1 MEQKLRRATTND
13 VLNVLINIKQSKTM
27 ATIDLSKYGITD
39 VKEVLYNPS
48 YETLFE
54 EETQEGLT
62 GYDKGV
68 LTEMGAV
75 NVMTGVYTGRSP
87 KDKFFVMDETTKDT
101 IWWTSDE
108 YKNDNKPVT
117 QQTWNELKALASKEL
132 SSKKLYVMDTF
143 CGANEN
149 TRLKIRFIM
158 EVAWQAHFV
167 KNMFIRPTEEEL
179 ANYGEPDF
187 VVLNAS
193 KAKVEN
199 YKELGLNSE
208 TAVVFN
214 LTEKTQVIIN
224 TWYGGEMKKGMFSY
238 MNYLLPLKGIASMH
252 CSANTNEKGE
262 TAIFF
267 GLSGTGKTTLSTDPK
282 RQLIGDDE
290 HGWDDDGVF
299 NFEGGCYAKVI
310 NLSKENEP
318 DIWNAIRRD
327 ALLENVT
334 VDENGKIDFA
344 DKSVTEN
351 TRVSYPINHI
361 NNIVKPVSKAPAAKK
376 VIFLSADAFGVL
388 PPVSILTPE
397 QTKYYFLS
405 GFTAKLAGTERGI
418 TEPTPTF
425 SACFGAAFLS
435 LHPTKYGEELV
446 KRMQASG
453 ATAYLVNTGWNG
465 TGKRISIKDTRGIID
480 AILDGS
486 IDKAE
491 TKQIPI
497 FDFKVPTALPGVDP
511 AILDPRD
518 TYADAAE
525 WNTKAEDLAGRF
537 VKNFAKFTTNEEG
550 KALVAAG
557 PQL

>member
-1 MEQKLRRATTND
+1 MVLLSLSFDSLHGILRRLYDEMTELCQPMMTLATAIAALGALFYIAYRVWQSLSRAEPVD
-13 VLNVLINIKQSKTM
+13 VFGMLRPFCLGICILFFDVIVLGSLNGI
-27 ATIDLSKYGITD
+27 LSPVVQGTGAMLHDQTFDVRKFQEEKDRLLSEMPLKVAVTGEFNPTD
-39 VKEVLYNPS
+39 
-48 YETLFE
+48 
-54 EETQEGLT
+54 
-62 GYDKGV
+62 
-68 LTEMGAV
+68 
-75 NVMTGVYTGRSP
+75 
-87 KDKFFVMDETTKDT
+87 
-101 IWWTSDE
+101 
-108 YKNDNKPVT
+108 
-117 QQTWNELKALASKEL
+117 
-132 SSKKLYVMDTF
+132 
-143 CGANEN
+143 
-149 TRLKIRFIM
+149 
-158 EVAWQAHFV
+158 
-167 KNMFIRPTEEEL
+167 EEL
-179 ANYGEPDF
+179 EKYGEPDF

-193 KAKVEN
+193 KAKVKN

-214 LTEKTQVIIN
+214 LTEKMQVIIN

-252 CSANTNEKGE
+252 CSANTDKEGKN

-282 RQLIGDDE
+282 RELIGDDE

-318 DIWNAIRRD
+318 DIWNAIRPN

-334 VDENGKIDFA
+334 VDKKGKIDFA

-351 TRVSYPINHI
+351 TRVSYPIFHI
-361 NNIVKPVSKAPAAKK
+361 ENIVKPVSKAPAAKK

-446 KRMQASG
+446 KRMKQSG

-486 IDKAE
+486 IDKAP
-491 TKQIPI
+491 TKTLPV
-497 FDFKVPTALPGVDP
+497 FDFKIPTALPGVDP
-511 AILDPRD
+511 KILDPRD
-518 TYADAAE
+518 TYKNAKEWDEKAA
-525 WNTKAEDLAGRF
+525 DLAGRF
-537 VKNFAKFTTNEEG
+537 VKNFEKFTGNAEG
-550 KALVAAG
+550 KKLVAAG
-557 PQL
+557 PHLK

>member
-1 MEQKLRRATTND
+1 MAK
-13 VLNVLINIKQSKTM
+13 INLKQ
-27 ATIDLSKYGITD
+27 YGITGTT
-39 VKEVLYNPS
+39 EVIYNPS
-48 YETLFE
+48 YDELYR
-54 EETQEGLT
+54 EETRKGLR
-62 GYDKGV
+62 GYEKGQV
-68 LTEMGAV
+68 TEMGAV

-101 IWWTSDE
+101 IWWTSPE

-117 QQTWNELKALASKEL
+117 KKTWKELKKIAVEEL
-132 SSKKLYVMDTF
+132 SNKKLFVVDTF

-167 KNMFIRPTEEEL
+167 KNMFIRPTDEEL
-179 ANYGEPDF
+179 EKYGEPDF

-193 KAKVEN
+193 KAKVKN

-214 LTEKTQVIIN
+214 LTEKMQVIIN

-252 CSANTNEKGE
+252 CSANTDKEGKN

-282 RQLIGDDE
+282 RELIGDDE

-318 DIWNAIRRD
+318 DIWNAIRPN

-334 VDENGKIDFA
+334 VDKKGKIDFA

-351 TRVSYPINHI
+351 TRVSYPIFHI
-361 NNIVKPVSKAPAAKK
+361 DNIVKPVSKAPAAKK

-425 SACFGAAFLS
+425 SACF
-435 LHPTKYGEELV
+435 
-446 KRMQASG
+446 
-453 ATAYLVNTGWNG
+453 VNTGWNG

-486 IDKAE
+486 IDKAP
-491 TKQIPI
+491 TKTLPV
-497 FDFKVPTALPGVDP
+497 FDFKIPTALPGVDP
-511 AILDPRD
+511 KILDPRD
-518 TYADAAE
+518 TYKNAKEWDEKAA
-525 WNTKAEDLAGRF
+525 DLAGRF
-537 VKNFAKFTTNEEG
+537 IKNFEKFTGNAEG
-550 KALVAAG
+550 KKLVAAG
-557 PQL
+557 PHLK

>member
-1 MEQKLRRATTND
+1 
-13 VLNVLINIKQSKTM
+13 M
-27 ATIDLSKYGITD
+27 ANLDLSKYGITGA
-39 VKEVLYNPS
+39 VEIVHNPS
-48 YETLFE
+48 YETLFA
-54 EETQEGLT
+54 EETKESLQ
-62 GYDKGV
+62 GYEKGQV
-68 LTEMGAV
+68 TELGAV

-87 KDKFFVMDETTKDT
+87 KDKFFVKDAT
-101 IWWTSDE
+101 SENTVWWTSEE

-117 QQTWNELKALASKEL
+117 TETWNVLKEIAVKQL
-132 SSKKLYVMDTF
+132 SNKKLFVIDTF

-149 TRLKIRFIM
+149 SRIKVRFIM

-187 VVLNAS
+187 VSFNAS
-193 KAKVEN
+193 KTKVEN

-208 TAVVFN
+208 TATVFN
-214 LTEKTQVIIN
+214 LTHKEQVIIN
-224 TWYGGEMKKGMFSY
+224 TWYGGEMKKGLFSY
-238 MNYLLPLKGIASMH
+238 MNYLLPLQGMASMH
-252 CSANTNEKGE
+252 CSANTDLNGE
-262 TAIFF
+262 NTAIFF

-282 RQLIGDDE
+282 RLLIGDDE
-290 HGWDDDGVF
+290 HGWDDEGVF

-310 NLSKENEP
+310 NLSQEAEP
-318 DIWNAIRRD
+318 DIYAAIKRD
-327 ALLENVT
+327 ALLENVI
-334 VDENGKIDFA
+334 VDAEGKIDFN
-344 DKSVTEN
+344 DKSATEN

-361 NNIVKPVSKAPAAKK
+361 TNIVKPVSKGPAAKK

-388 PPVSILTPE
+388 PPVSILNSE

-435 LHPTKYGEELV
+435 LHPTKYAEELV
-446 KRMQASG
+446 KKMEKSG
-453 ATAYLVNTGWNG
+453 AHAYLVNTGWNG
-465 TGKRISIKDTRGIID
+465 SGKRISIKDTRGIID

-486 IDKAE
+486 IDKAP
-491 TKQIPI
+491 TKPLPY
-497 FDFKVPTALPGVDP
+497 FSFVVPTELPGVHTN
-511 AILDPRD
+511 ILDPRD
-518 TYADAAE
+518 TYADPTQWE
-525 WNTKAEDLAGRF
+525 EKAKDLAGRF
-537 VKNFAKFTTNEEG
+537 IKNFAKFTGNDAG

>member
-1 MEQKLRRATTND
+1 MSNL
-13 VLNVLINIKQSKTM
+13 
-27 ATIDLSKYGITD
+27 DLTKYGITGAT
-39 VKEVLYNPS
+39 VIAHNPS
-48 YETLFE
+48 YEQLFE
-54 EETQEGLT
+54 EETKAGLEGYEV
-62 GYDKGV
+62 GQQ
-68 LTEMGAV
+68 TELGAV
-75 NVMTGVYTGRSP
+75 NVMTGIYTGRSP
-87 KDKFFVMDETTKDT
+87 KDKYIVKDANSKDT
-101 IWWTSDE
+101 VWWTSEE
-108 YKNDNKPVT
+108 YKNDNHPMSEDV
-117 QQTWNELKALASKEL
+117 WNKVKTIAKSELCNKN
-132 SSKKLYVMDTF
+132 LYVVDGF
-143 CGANEN
+143 CGANKD
-149 TRLKIRFIM
+149 TRMAVRFIV

-167 KNMFIRPTEEEL
+167 TNMFIRPTEEEL
-179 ANYGEPDF
+179 KNFEPDF
-187 VVLNAS
+187 VVYNAS

-208 TAVVFN
+208 TCVAFN
-214 LTEKTQVIIN
+214 VTSKEQVIIN
-224 TWYGGEMKKGMFSY
+224 TWYGGEMKKGMFSM
-238 MNYLLPLKGIASMH
+238 MNYFLPLKGIASMH
-252 CSANTNEKGE
+252 CSANCDMNGE
-262 TAIFF
+262 NTAIFF

-282 RQLIGDDE
+282 RLLIGDDE
-290 HGWDDDGVF
+290 HGWDDNGVF

-318 DIWNAIRRD
+318 DIWNAIRPN

-334 VDENGKIDFA
+334 VDKKGKIDFA

-351 TRVSYPINHI
+351 TRVSYPIFHI
-361 NNIVKPVSKAPAAKK
+361 DNIVKPVSKAPAAKK

-446 KRMQASG
+446 KRMKQSG

-486 IDKAE
+486 IDKAP
-491 TKQIPI
+491 TKTLPV
-497 FDFKVPTALPGVDP
+497 FDFKIPTALPGVDP
-511 AILDPRD
+511 KILDPRD
-518 TYADAAE
+518 TYKNAKEWDEKAA
-525 WNTKAEDLAGRF
+525 DLAGRF
-537 VKNFAKFTTNEEG
+537 IKNFEKFTGNAEG
-550 KALVAAG
+550 KKLVAAG
-557 PQL
+557 PHLK

>member
-1 MEQKLRRATTND
+1 
-13 VLNVLINIKQSKTM
+13 M
-27 ATIDLSKYGITD
+27 ANIDLTKYGITGT
-39 VKEVLYNPS
+39 KRIIHNPS
-48 YETLFE
+48 YEDLFKDE
-54 EETQEGLT
+54 MNPELT

-68 LTEMGAV
+68 MTELDAV
-75 NVMTGVYTGRSP
+75 NVMTGIYTGRSP
-87 KDKFFVMDETTKDT
+87 KDKYIVMDENSKDT
-101 IWWTSDE
+101 VWWTSEE
-108 YKNDNKPVT
+108 YKNDNYVASEE
-117 QQTWNELKALASKEL
+117 TWKAVKDIALKQL
-132 SSKKLYVMDTF
+132 SDKTLYVVDAF
-143 CGANEN
+143 CGANKD
-149 TRLKIRFIM
+149 TRMCIRFIM

-167 KNMFIRPTEEEL
+167 KNMFIQPSAEEL
-179 ANYGEPDF
+179 ENFVPDF
-187 VVLNAS
+187 TVYTAS

-214 LTEKTQVIIN
+214 ITSREQVIIN
-224 TWYGGEMKKGMFSY
+224 TWYGGEMKKGMFSM
-238 MNYLLPLKGIASMH
+238 MNYYLPLKGIAAMH
-252 CSANTNEKGE
+252 CSANTDMEGKN

-282 RQLIGDDE
+282 RRLIGDDE
-290 HGWDDDGVF
+290 HGWDDEGVF

-310 NLSKENEP
+310 NLDKESEP
-318 DIWNAIRRD
+318 DIYNAIRRD

-334 VDENGKIDFA
+334 VDKDGKIDFA

-361 NNIVKPVSKAPAAKK
+361 QNIQPGSAAPAAKQ

-397 QTKYYFLS
+397 QTQYYFLS

-425 SACFGAAFLS
+425 SACFGQAFLE
-435 LHPTKYGEELV
+435 LHPTKYAEELV
-446 KRMQASG
+446 KKMQKSG
-453 ATAYLVNTGWNG
+453 AKAYLVNTGWNG

-480 AILDGS
+480 AILSGA
-486 IDKAE
+486 INEAP
-491 TKQIPI
+491 TKKIPY
-497 FDFKVPTALPGVDP
+497 FDFEVPTAVPGVDP

-518 TYADAAE
+518 TYDCACKWE
-525 WNTKAEDLAGRF
+525 EKAKDLAGRF
-537 VKNFAKFTTNEEG
+537 IKNFDKYTTNEAG

-557 PQL
+557 PKL

>member
-1 MEQKLRRATTND
+1 M
-13 VLNVLINIKQSKTM
+13 SK
-27 ATIDLSKYGITD
+27 IDLSKYGITG
-39 VKEVLYNPS
+39 VTEIVHNPS
-48 YETLFE
+48 YEQLFE
-54 EETQEGLT
+54 EETKPGLQ
-62 GYDKGV
+62 GFEKGQ
-68 LTEMGAV
+68 LTDMGAV

-87 KDKFFVMDETTKDT
+87 KDKFFVMDDTTKDT

-108 YKNDNKPVT
+108 YKNDNKPLS
-117 QQTWNELKALASKEL
+117 QQSWKVLKEIADKQL
-132 SSKKLYVMDTF
+132 SNKRLFVVDTF

-149 TRLKIRFIM
+149 SRLKIRFIM

-167 KNMFIRPTEEEL
+167 TNMFIRPTAEEL
-179 ANYGEPDF
+179 AAYGEPDF

-199 YKELGLNSE
+199 YKELGLISE

-214 LTEKTQVIIN
+214 LTEKMQVIIN

-238 MNYLLPLKGIASMH
+238 MNYLLPLKGMASMH
-252 CSANTNEKGE
+252 CSANTNLEGKN

-282 RQLIGDDE
+282 RLLIGDDE
-290 HGWDDDGVF
+290 HGWDDEGVF

-310 NLSKENEP
+310 NLDKNSEP
-318 DIWNAIRRD
+318 DIWNAIKRD

-334 VDENGKIDFA
+334 VRADGSIDFA

-351 TRVSYPINHI
+351 TRVSYPIYHI
-361 NNIVKPVSKAPAAKK
+361 KNIVKPVSKGPAAEK

-446 KRMQASG
+446 KKMQKSG
-453 ATAYLVNTGWNG
+453 AKAYLVNTGWNG

-486 IDKAE
+486 IDKAP
-491 TKQIPI
+491 TKKIPY
-497 FDFKVPTALPGVDP
+497 FDFEVPTALPGVDP
-511 AILDPRD
+511 NILDPRD
-518 TYADAAE
+518 TYADAKQWDE
-525 WNTKAEDLAGRF
+525 KAKDLAERF
-537 VKNFAKFTTNEEG
+537 IKNFKKFEGNEAG
-550 KALVAAG
+550 KKLVAAG
-557 PQL
+557 PKL